1 MSISDKLDPNLI
13 GQVQELKDGN
23 KYLILKTIKCTR
35 CKTQF
40 FQQINYYGELHDY
53 KVCPFCH
60 SAYWKLERIRDPQS
74 TYNPTKIK
82 MKRKDESLVRVTNPI
97 INNHKNNKNGA

>member
-1 MSISDKLDPNLI
+1 MSITEDLDPNII

-23 KYLILKTIKCTR
+23 KYLILKTIQCTR
-35 CKTQF
+35 CNTKF

-60 SAYWKLERIRDPQS
+60 SAYWKLERIREQQ
-74 TYNPTKIK
+74 YHQTKIK
-82 MKRKDESLVRVTNPI
+82 MKRKDQSLVRVTN
-97 INNHKNNKNGA
+97 